1 MKQFL
6 HITAST
12 IFMLLGFCLPMS
24 AFEYVDVTPSNSKV
38 SKVDVGGEKVSSI
51 TLTVTLKDNE
61 APNGQAQLRLASD
74 ENKLVMGETTQLL
87 DNVLTQKSTN
97 PNVWEIT
104 WNNVKAGDYKV
115 YFQQTDGSEH
125 THLHDIQV
133 KELPEPP
140 APKLTLTKKD
150 VMCGSLGYVNV
161 DLAGGAKPFS
171 YKATITHRG
180 GGSDIRTKEN
190 TSDRGWVVDNL
201 ADGDEVTVEVTDDK
215 SRKASASISSI
226 NSVSSKFYSDGSNY
240 FVKRT
245 GKDTFD
251 YYTSF
256 KILCNDEKGLQ
267 EALDM
272 LVKTA
277 KIRVKG
283 NDGEWYPLE
292 FAPVYTH
299 KIQYNAYRYFFK
311 IPFDN
316 GKLDNKAWE
325 GYDIKYT
332 ELCEGEK
339 TKNFY
344 FWDTTVNDMLNLS
357 PHAVGT
363 PTDDCGWKDTS
374 YGVSYNFAGNASLEG
389 KRVYYFMDD
398 AHRYAKIYKQNADLT
413 YPSEPLIEAPMW
425 TEQFDIDKK
434 FSFKLPGTGVYKMV
448 YSTGNPQ
455 TDFEREFIVSDPKPE
470 MVYYVGYGA
479 DKRYRT
485 FQRKSL
491 GIHGN
496 TAGIV
501 FSTNNVKAPFQVIV
515 SRPDGK
521 KDFMITDF
529 CDDHEYQKTINFP
542 QTIDFTK
549 SNSHYNIGDLPAG
562 DYVFTLKDRCG
573 RTSDRSIR
581 IEGDNLMTYKLRR
594 DHGYGEGVLVEYSCD
609 NQSNKVNFDFGTS
622 KDKNMFSWSTLQ
634 YGYVTETVKS
644 PTSNNWTYSSDKPS
658 DLKDEVYF
666 GISYYPTIMNG
677 ESGQAI
683 TDQEVYSA
691 IAKETRTYATYEVMN
706 IHKNDGT
713 ASWKP
718 VDQPDPYWAK
728 SYKFVFKP
736 SELNAFDVT
745 GASCDVAAKK
755 GNISVSLQSGKTV
768 AMPATYELY
777 KADTNKNPQGT
788 AIKTYK
794 ANSTEQANVVW
805 KDLDQGIYA
814 VRISYGSGGS
824 CEVKKVVDLTTAD
837 LPQPIVKTPTGFEV
851 KDNVHIDITD
861 GMKPLQVSLPVS
873 NHVYD
878 VEWYDI
884 TGGKNELKQKGN
896 NIYVTFTEPGT
907 YTYQIRTMFTN
918 NTSCSG
924 DSGGERLVKFVVK
937 RNAQKNYWMGST
949 DENNGD
955 NFSVAS
961 NWTANNVPAE
971 GEDIVFATEENN
983 NGHAAVNDCRLTG
996 TGRLPLNFTATNLV
1010 NESQKAM
1017 VIPQGSAL
1025 YVKTSTVGF
1034 EHQKD
1039 NNGKYAPVR
1048 LKIEAG
1054 SNGKANGT
1062 FVARYQGVEKD
1073 KIYAEVQM
1081 NVLTKAVKETWT
1093 DNLTGSPTFG
1103 RTFNINSTDQFFGI
1117 PFAVM
1122 SAAQFPKS
1130 RLYVYDEA
1138 HNAEK
1143 MFYRKFRNV
1152 AKGETMHAFKAYSIR
1167 RNESKPMPLRGY
1179 LNYNDVTLKL
1189 TREAAK
1195 VDGATGD
1202 DSFVRWGL
1210 GQNLFGNSFTA
1221 PIKISSITM
1230 PDDLEKT
1237 VYLYNTGSGKDWAAT
1252 LSNNDATG
1260 AGTYTAIPIN
1270 MAARLDMNEIPSMQG
1285 FLLKYTKEKTV
1296 YSTTPTEV
1304 KLNYRDNVMT
1314 TASLPQRAKPLFM
1327 TSSRPVGFVKITL
1340 LGENTGDQMWLCE
1353 SENATEGFDNGWD
1366 GSKLGGE
1373 MMLTAI
1379 YSTTKDGI
1387 WQVNTTNDITK
1398 ANITT
1403 KIAKEGTYYIK
1414 ATKKDLDQYDNL
1426 KLVDCQS
1433 KMIIPFDAD
1442 TLSYSFTTDGKRMN
1456 QNRFVLM
1463 NTKATMFED
1472 IKTSIDL
1479 HSETL
1484 SGDFLVYDLAGT
1496 LVKEIS
1502 LSNER
1507 TFPKLGL
1514 VPGVYIVI
1522 GKNTADRTGRKLV
1535 ITD

>member
-1 MKQFL
+1 MKNL
-6 HITAST
+6 S
-12 IFMLLGFCLPMS
+12 C
-24 AFEYVDVTPSNSKV
+24 
-38 SKVDVGGEKVSSI
+38 
-51 TLTVTLKDNE
+51 
-61 APNGQAQLRLASD
+61 SD
-74 ENKLVMGETTQLL
+74 EMLVMLQREGGPFC
-87 DNVLTQKSTN
+87 DST
-97 PNVWEIT
+97 
-104 WNNVKAGDYKV
+104 
-115 YFQQTDGSEH
+115 
-125 THLHDIQV
+125 
-133 KELPEPP
+133 
-140 APKLTLTKKD
+140 
-150 VMCGSLGYVNV
+150 
-161 DLAGGAKPFS
+161 
-171 YKATITHRG
+171 
-180 GGSDIRTKEN
+180 
-190 TSDRGWVVDNL
+190 
-201 ADGDEVTVEVTDDK
+201 
-215 SRKASASISSI
+215 
-226 NSVSSKFYSDGSNY
+226 
-240 FVKRT
+240 
-245 GKDTFD
+245 
-251 YYTSF
+251 
-256 KILCNDEKGLQ
+256 
-267 EALDM
+267 
-272 LVKTA
+272 
-277 KIRVKG
+277 
-283 NDGEWYPLE
+283 
-292 FAPVYTH
+292 
-299 KIQYNAYRYFFK
+299 
-311 IPFDN
+311 PFDN
-316 GKLDNKAWE
+316 GKLDIKDRR
-325 GYDIKYT
+325 YDIKFT
-332 ELCEGEK
+332 QLCEGER
-339 TKNFY
+339 TKNFSI
-344 FWDTTVNDMLNLS
+344 WNTTVNEMLNLS
-357 PHAVGT
+357 PYAKGT
-363 PTDDCGWKDTS
+363 PTGDCGWKDTS
-374 YGVSYNFAGNASLEG
+374 YGVSYNFAGNKENDG
-389 KRVYYFMDD
+389 NRVYYFMDD
-398 AHRYAKIYKQNADLT
+398 AHRYAKIYKRNADLT
-413 YPSEPLIEAPMW
+413 YPSTPLIEAPMW
-425 TEQFDIDKK
+425 TEQFDIEKS

-448 YSTGNPQ
+448 YSTGNPK

-470 MVYYVGYGA
+470 MVYYVDYGA
-479 DKRYRT
+479 SNSNSYRR
-485 FQRKSL
+485 FQRKDL

-501 FSTNNVKAPFQVIV
+501 FSTINLEGPFQVIV

-529 CDDHEYQKTINFP
+529 GDDHEYQKTINFP
-542 QTIDFTK
+542 QTIDFK
-549 SNSHYNIGDLPAG
+549 KPNGHYNIGDLPAG

-573 RTSDRSIR
+573 RTSDRGIR
-581 IEGDNLMTYKLRR
+581 IEDDNLMTYKLRR
-594 DHGYGEGVLVEYSCD
+594 DNGYGEGVLVEYSCD
-609 NQSNKVNFDFGTS
+609 NQSNKVNFDFGTTE
-622 KDKNMFSWSTLQ
+622 DKNLFSWSTLH
-634 YGYVTETVKS
+634 YGYVTQTVKS
-644 PTSNNWTYSSDKPS
+644 STSDKWTYSSDKPS

-677 ESGQAI
+677 ASVYSH

-691 IAKETRTYATYEVMN
+691 IAKESRTYSHNVMN
-706 IHKNDGT
+706 IHQNDGT
-713 ASWKP
+713 SSWKP

-745 GASCDVAAKK
+745 GASCDVNAKI
-755 GNISVSLQSGKTV
+755 GNIAVSLQSGKTV
-768 AMPATYELY
+768 TMPATYELY
-777 KADTNKNPQGT
+777 KADANGNPQGS

-805 KDLDQGIYA
+805 NNLEKGIYA
-814 VRISYGSGGS
+814 VKIVYGSEGS
-824 CEVKKVVDLTTAD
+824 CNMKKVVDLTTAE
-837 LPQPIVKTPTGFEV
+837 LPQPNVKTPNGFEP
-851 KDNVHIDITD
+851 KNNIYIDITD

-873 NHVYD
+873 NHIYD

-924 DSGGERLVKFVVK
+924 DSGGTRLVKFVVT
-937 RNAQKNYWMGST
+937 RNEQKNYWMGST

-961 NWTANNVPAE
+961 NWTANKVPTE

-983 NGHAAVNDCRLTG
+983 NGHAAVNDCRLTS

-1081 NVLTKAVKETWT
+1081 NVHTKAVKETWT

-1103 RTFNINSTDQFFGI
+1103 RTFHINSTDQFFGI
-1117 PFAVM
+1117 PFAEM

-1143 MFYRKFRNV
+1143 EFYHKFRNV

-1167 RNESKPMPLRGY
+1167 LDEPRIMPLRGY

-1195 VDGATGD
+1195 VEGATGEE
-1202 DSFVRWGL
+1202 SFVRWGL

-1237 VYLYNTGSGKDWAAT
+1237 VYLYNTGSGKDWTAT
-1252 LSNNDATG
+1252 LSNKDAKG
-1260 AGTYTAIPIN
+1260 AGTYTAVP
-1270 MAARLDMNEIPSMQG
+1270 LDIAEILGMNEIPSMQG
-1285 FLLKYTKEKTV
+1285 FLLKYTKDKTV

-1304 KLNYRDNVMT
+1304 KLSYNGNVMT
-1314 TASLPQRAKPLFM
+1314 TASLPQRAKAYEMENNQP
-1327 TSSRPVGFVKITL
+1327 TGFVKLVL
-1340 LGENTGDQMWLCE
+1340 LGEKAGDQMWLCE

-1373 MMLTAI
+1373 MMPTAI

-1398 ANITT
+1398 ANITVRVS
-1403 KIAKEGTYYIK
+1403 EPGTYCIK
-1414 ATKKDLDQYDNL
+1414 ATKKGLEQYENL

-1433 KMIIPFDAD
+1433 KIITPFDAD
-1442 TLSYSFTTDGKRMN
+1442 TLSYSFTTDVKGMY

-1463 NTKATMFED
+1463 NTSATMFGD
-1472 IKTSIDL
+1472 ITDGIDL
-1479 HSETL
+1479 QSETL
-1484 SGDFLVYDLAGT
+1484 TGDFHIYDLTGAF
-1496 LVKEIS
+1496 VKDVS

-1507 TFPKLGL
+1507 TFRKLGL
-1514 VPGVYIVI
+1514 VPGVYIVVKKDSI
-1522 GKNTADRTGRKLV
+1522 DKTGRKLV
-1535 ITD
+1535 ITN

>member
-12 IFMLLGFCLPMS
+12 IFMLLVFCLPMS
-24 AFEYVDVTPSNSKV
+24 AFEYVDVTTSNSKV
-38 SKVDVGGEKVSSI
+38 SKVDVGGDKVSSI

-115 YFQQTDGSEH
+115 YFQQTDGSKH
-125 THLHDIQV
+125 TYLHDIQV
-133 KELPEPP
+133 VELPEPP
-140 APKLTLTKKD
+140 APKLTLTKKNET
-150 VMCGSLGYVNV
+150 CGSPGYVNV
-161 DLAGGAKPFS
+161 ELAGGAKPFS
-171 YKATITHRG
+171 YKATITHKR
-180 GGSDIRTKEN
+180 GGSDIRTKDN
-190 TSDRGWVVDNL
+190 SSDRGWVIDNL
-201 ADGDEVTVEVTDDK
+201 ADGDKVTVEVTDVK

-226 NSVSSKFYSDGSNY
+226 SSVSPKFYSDGSMY

-251 YYTSF
+251 YYKSF
-256 KILCNDEKGLQ
+256 KISCDDEKGLK
-267 EALDM
+267 EALDK
-272 LVKTA
+272 LVETV
-277 KIRVKG
+277 KIKG
-283 NDGEWYPLE
+283 DDGNWYPLE
-292 FAPVYTH
+292 YAPAYTT
-299 KIQYNAYRYFFK
+299 KFWSGYCRYFFK
-311 IPFDN
+311 IPF
-316 GKLDNKAWE
+316 GKEYLKFDKNRNFQ
-325 GYDIKYT
+325 IKYT
-332 ELCEGEK
+332 RLCEGEK
-339 TKNFY
+339 TDNFHI
-344 FWDTTVNDMLNLS
+344 WDTTVKDMLWRG
-357 PHAVGT
+357 AWGYGT
-363 PTDDCGWKDTS
+363 PTDDCGWKDTKYKLS
-374 YGVSYNFAGNASLEG
+374 YSFEGWESMGG
-389 KRVYYFMDD
+389 KRVYYFMDEE
-398 AHRYAKIYKQNADLT
+398 HRNAKIYKRNADHT
-413 YPSEPLIEAPMW
+413 YPSKPLMEVPMW
-425 TEQFDIDKK
+425 TEQFNIEKR
-434 FSFKLPGTGVYKMV
+434 FTFYLPGPGVYKMV
-448 YSTGNPQ
+448 YSTGNPL
-455 TDFEREFIVSDPKPE
+455 TDFEREFIMSDPKPD
-470 MVYYVGYGA
+470 MAYYA
-479 DKRYRT
+479 SDSRYRT

-501 FSTNNVKAPFQVIV
+501 FSTINVEGPFQVIV
-515 SRPDGK
+515 NRTDGK

-529 CDDHEYQKTINFP
+529 GDDREYQKTINFP

-549 SNSHYNIGDLPAG
+549 PNGHYNIGDLPAG
-562 DYVFTLKDRCG
+562 DYVFTLKDQCG
-573 RTSDRSIR
+573 RTSDTKIT
-581 IEGDNLMTYKLRR
+581 IKDDNLMTYKPRR

-609 NQSNKVNFDFGTS
+609 NQSNKVNFDFGTTE
-622 KDKNMFSWSTLQ
+622 DKHLFSRSTLQ
-634 YGYVTETVKS
+634 YGYVTQKVKS
-644 PTSNNWTYSSDKPS
+644 STSDDWTYSSDKPS

-666 GISYYPTIMNG
+666 GISYYPYIS
-677 ESGQAI
+677 SGADI
-683 TDQEVYSA
+683 WSPGDEEVYSA
-691 IAKETRTYATYEVMN
+691 IAKEKRTYAINEVMN

-718 VDQPDPYWAK
+718 VDKPDPYWAK
-728 SYKFVFKP
+728 SYKFVFKE
-736 SELNAFDVT
+736 SEVNAFDVT
-745 GASCDVAAKK
+745 GASCDVTAKK

-768 AMPATYELY
+768 TMPATYELY
-777 KADTNKNPQGT
+777 KADANGNPQGSAIQTYT
-788 AIKTYK
+788 AR
-794 ANSTEQANVVW
+794 STEQANVVW
-805 KDLDQGIYA
+805 KDLVKGIYA
-814 VRISYGSGGS
+814 VKIVYGSEGS
-824 CEVKKVVDLTTAD
+824 CNMKKVVDLTTAE
-837 LPQPIVKTPTGFEV
+837 LPQVIVKTPNGYEV
-851 KDNVHIDITD
+851 KDNVSIDITN

-873 NHVYD
+873 NHIYD
-878 VEWYDI
+878 VEWYDV
-884 TGGKNELKQKGN
+884 TGEKNELKQKGN

-907 YTYQIRTMFTN
+907 YNYEIRTQFTG

-924 DSGGERLVKFVVK
+924 SSGGTRLVKFFVT
-937 RNAQKNYWMGST
+937 RNEQKNYWMGST
-949 DENNGD
+949 DKNTGD

-961 NWTANNVPAE
+961 NWTANKVPTE

-996 TGRLPLNFTATNLV
+996 TARLPLNFTATNLV

-1039 NNGKYAPVR
+1039 NSGKYAPVR

-1081 NVLTKAVKETWT
+1081 NVHTKAVKETWT
-1093 DNLTGSPTFG
+1093 DDLTGSPTFG
-1103 RTFNINSTDQFFGI
+1103 RTIHINSTDQFFGI
-1117 PFAVM
+1117 PFAEM
-1122 SAAQFPKS
+1122 SAAQFPKA

-1143 MFYRKFRNV
+1143 EFYHKFRNV

-1167 RNESKPMPLRGY
+1167 LDEPRIMPLRGY

-1195 VDGATGD
+1195 VEGATGEE
-1202 DSFVRWGL
+1202 SFVRWGL

-1237 VYLYNTGSGKDWAAT
+1237 VYLYNTGSGKDWTAT
-1252 LSNNDATG
+1252 LSNKDAKG
-1260 AGTYTAIPIN
+1260 AGTYTAVPLDIAEI
-1270 MAARLDMNEIPSMQG
+1270 LDMNEIPSMQG

-1296 YSTTPTEV
+1296 YSPTTPTEV
-1304 KLNYRDNVMT
+1304 KLSYNNNVMT
-1314 TASLPQRAKPLFM
+1314 TASLPQMAKAYEMENNQP
-1327 TSSRPVGFVKITL
+1327 TGFVKLVL
-1340 LGENTGDQMWLCE
+1340 LGEKAGDQMWLCE

-1373 MMLTAI
+1373 MMPTAI

-1398 ANITT
+1398 ANITVRVS
-1403 KIAKEGTYYIK
+1403 EPGTYCIK
-1414 ATKKDLDQYDNL
+1414 ATKKGLEQYENL

-1433 KMIIPFDAD
+1433 KIITPFDAD
-1442 TLSYSFTTDGKRMN
+1442 TLSYSFTTDVKGMN

-1463 NTKATMFED
+1463 NTSATMFED
-1472 IKTSIDL
+1472 ITNGIDL
-1479 HSETL
+1479 QSETL
-1484 SGDFLVYDLAGT
+1484 TGDFHIYDLTGAF
-1496 LVKEIS
+1496 VKDVS

-1507 TFPKLGL
+1507 TFRKLGL
-1514 VPGVYIVI
+1514 VPGVYIVVKKDSI
-1522 GKNTADRTGRKLV
+1522 DKTGRKLV
-1535 ITD
+1535 ITN

>member
-1 MKQFL
+1 MTKMKQFL

-12 IFMLLGFCLPMS
+12 IFMLLVFCLPMS

-38 SKVDVGGEKVSSI
+38 SKVDVGGDKVSSI

-74 ENKLVMGETTQLL
+74 EHKLVMGETTQLL

-115 YFQQTDGSEH
+115 YFQQTDGSGH
-125 THLHDIQV
+125 TYLHAIQV
-133 KELPEPP
+133 VELQEPP

-150 VMCGSLGYVNV
+150 VTCGSLGYVNV
-161 DLAGGAKPFS
+161 ELAGGAKPFS
-171 YKATITHRG
+171 YKATITHNR
-180 GGSDIRTKEN
+180 GGSDIRTKDN
-190 TSDRGWVVDNL
+190 SSDRGWVIDNL
-201 ADGDEVTVEVTDDK
+201 ADGDNVTVEVTDVK

-226 NSVSSKFYSDGSNY
+226 SSVSPKFYSDGSNY

-245 GKDTFD
+245 GTNTFD

-256 KILCNDEKGLQ
+256 KILCDDEKSLQ

-277 KIRVKG
+277 KIRAKG

-292 FAPVYTH
+292 FASAYTH
-299 KIQYNAYRYFFK
+299 KFWSGYYRYFFK

-316 GKLDNKAWE
+316 GKLDIKDRR
-325 GYDIKYT
+325 YDIKYT
-332 ELCEGEK
+332 QLCEGEK
-339 TKNFY
+339 TKDFY
-344 FWDTTVNDMLNLS
+344 FWDTTVNQMLNLS
-357 PHAVGT
+357 PFAVGT

-374 YGVSYNFAGNASLEG
+374 YGVSYNFAGNEG
-389 KRVYYFMDD
+389 MSGTRVYYFMDD

-413 YPSEPLIEAPMW
+413 YPTEPLKEAPMW

-434 FSFKLPGTGVYKMV
+434 FSFELPGTGVYKMV

-470 MVYYVGYGA
+470 MVYYA
-479 DKRYRT
+479 ASKDYRR
-485 FQRKSL
+485 FQRKDL

-496 TAGIV
+496 TAGVV
-501 FSTNNVKAPFQVIV
+501 FSTNNLEAPFQVII

-529 CDDHEYQKTINFP
+529 GDDHEYQKTINFP

-573 RTSDRSIR
+573 RTSDQGIR
-581 IEGDNLMTYKLRR
+581 IEDDNLMTYKLRR

-609 NQSNKVNFDFGTS
+609 NQSNKVNFDFGTTED
-622 KDKNMFSWSTLQ
+622 KDLFSRSTLL
-634 YGYVTETVKS
+634 YGYVTKTVKS
-644 PTSNNWTYSSDKPS
+644 STSNNWTYSSDKPS

-666 GISYYPTIMNG
+666 GISYYPTIING
-677 ESGQAI
+677 ASVQAI

-691 IAKETRTYATYEVMN
+691 IAKETRTYSPYEVMN

-745 GASCDVAAKK
+745 GASCDVNAKK

-768 AMPATYELY
+768 TMPATYELY
-777 KADTNKNPQGT
+777 KADESGNPQGS

-794 ANSTEQANVVW
+794 ANSTEHANVVW
-805 KDLDQGIYA
+805 NNLEKGIYA
-814 VRISYGSGGS
+814 VKIVYGSEGS
-824 CEVKKVVDLTTAD
+824 CNMKKVVDLTTAE
-837 LPQPIVKTPTGFEV
+837 LPQVIVKTPKGYEM
-851 KDNVHIDITD
+851 KDNVYIDITD

-878 VEWYDI
+878 VAWYDI
-884 TGGKNELKQKGN
+884 TNGKNELKQKGN

-924 DSGGERLVKFVVK
+924 DSGGERLVKFVVT
-937 RNAQKNYWMGST
+937 RNEQKNYWMGST

-961 NWTANNVPAE
+961 NWTANKVPAE

-996 TGRLPLNFTATNLV
+996 TERLPLNFTATNLV

-1081 NVLTKAVKETWT
+1081 NVLTKAVNETWK

-1103 RTFNINSTDQFFGI
+1103 KTLYINSTDQFFGI
-1117 PFAVM
+1117 PFAEM

-1130 RLYVYDEA
+1130 RLYVYDET
-1138 HNAEK
+1138 HNAK
-1143 MFYRKFRNV
+1143 KTFYRKFKNV
-1152 AKGETMHAFKAYSIR
+1152 AKGETMYAFKAYSIR
-1167 RNESKPMPLRGY
+1167 LDEPRTMPLRGY

-1189 TREAAK
+1189 TREADK
-1195 VDGATGD
+1195 VDGATGEE
-1202 DSFVRWGL
+1202 SFVRWGL

-1230 PDDLEKT
+1230 PEDLEKT
-1237 VYLYNTGSGKDWAAT
+1237 VYLYNTGSGKDWTAT
-1252 LSNNDATG
+1252 LSNKDATG
-1260 AGTYTAIPIN
+1260 AGAYTAVPLDI
-1270 MAARLDMNEIPSMQG
+1270 AATLGMNEIPSMQG

-1296 YSTTPTEV
+1296 YNPTPTEV
-1304 KLNYRDNVMT
+1304 KLSYNNNVMT
-1314 TASLPQRAKPLFM
+1314 TASLPQRAKAYEMENNQP
-1327 TSSRPVGFVKITL
+1327 TGFVKLVL
-1340 LGENTGDQMWLCE
+1340 LGEKAGDQMWLCE
-1353 SENATEGFDNGWD
+1353 SENATDGFDNGWD

-1373 MMLTAI
+1373 MMPTAI

-1398 ANITT
+1398 ANITVRVS
-1403 KIAKEGTYYIK
+1403 EPGTYCIK
-1414 ATKKDLDQYDNL
+1414 ATKKGLEQYENL

-1433 KMIIPFDAD
+1433 RIITPFDAD
-1442 TLSYSFTTDGKRMN
+1442 TLSYSFATDVKSMN

-1463 NTKATMFED
+1463 NTSATMFED
-1472 IKTSIDL
+1472 IKTGIDL
-1479 HSETL
+1479 QSETL
-1484 SGDFLVYDLAGT
+1484 TGDFHIYDLAGA
-1496 LVKEIS
+1496 LVKDVS

-1507 TFPKLGL
+1507 TFRKLGL
-1514 VPGVYIVI
+1514 APGVYIVVKKDSI
-1522 GKNTADRTGRKLV
+1522 DKTGRKLI

>member
-1 MKQFL
+1 MTKMKQFI

-24 AFEYVDVTPSNSKV
+24 AFEYVDVTPANSSV
-38 SKVDVGGEKVSSI
+38 SKVDVGGDKVSSI
-51 TLTVTLKDNE
+51 TLIVTLKDNE

-115 YFQQTDGSEH
+115 YFQQTDGSAH
-125 THLHDIQV
+125 TYLHGIQV
-133 KELPEPP
+133 VELPEPP

-150 VMCGSLGYVNV
+150 VTCGSPGYVNV
-161 DLAGGAKPFS
+161 ELAGGAKPFS
-171 YKATITHRG
+171 YKATITHDRG
-180 GGSDIRTKEN
+180 GSNIRTKEN
-190 TSDRGWVVDNL
+190 TSDRGWVIDNL
-201 ADGDEVTVEVTDDK
+201 ADGDRVNVEVTDAK
-215 SRKASASISSI
+215 GRKASASINSI
-226 NSVSSKFYSDGSNY
+226 NSVSPEFWSDGSNY

-245 GKDTFD
+245 GKETFD
-251 YYTSF
+251 YYISF
-256 KILCNDEKGLQ
+256 KISCDDEKSLQ
-267 EALDM
+267 EAVDM

-277 KIRVKG
+277 KIKG
-283 NDGEWYPLE
+283 EDGEWYSLE
-292 FAPVYTH
+292 YAPAYTYEFW
-299 KIQYNAYRYFFK
+299 KGYYRYFFK

-316 GKLDNKAWE
+316 GRLDFKDRR
-325 GYDIKYT
+325 YDIKFT
-332 ELCEGEK
+332 QLCEGEK

-344 FWDTTVNDMLNLS
+344 FWDTTVKQMLNIS
-357 PHAVGT
+357 PHAAGT
-363 PTDDCGWKDTS
+363 PTEGCGWKDTS
-374 YGVSYNFAGNASLEG
+374 YSVSYDFAGGDHLGG
-389 KRVYYFMDD
+389 KRVYFFMDE
-398 AHRYAKIYKQNADLT
+398 AHRFAKIYKQKADLT
-413 YPSEPLIEAPMW
+413 YPSEPLMEVPMW
-425 TEQFDIDKK
+425 TEQFDIEKD
-434 FSFKLPGTGVYKMV
+434 FSFELPGTGVYKMV

-455 TDFEREFIVSDPKPE
+455 TDFEHEFIVSEPKPE
-470 MVYYVGYGA
+470 MVYYAAPEATKGY
-479 DKRYRT
+479 RS

-501 FSTNNVKAPFQVIV
+501 FSTINLEAPFQVIV
-515 SRPDGK
+515 SRSDGK

-529 CDDHEYQKTINFP
+529 GDDHEYQKTINFP

-562 DYVFTLKDRCG
+562 DYVFTLKDKCG
-573 RTSDRSIR
+573 RTSDRGIR
-581 IEGDNLMTYKLRR
+581 IEEDNLMTYKLRR
-594 DHGYGEGVLVEYSCD
+594 DNGYGEGVLVEYSCD
-609 NQSNKVNFDFGTS
+609 NQSNKVNFDFGTTE
-622 KDKNMFSWSTLQ
+622 DKHLFSRSTLQ
-634 YGYVTETVKS
+634 YGYVTQKVKS
-644 PTSNNWTYSSDKPS
+644 STSDGWTYGSDKPS

-666 GISYYPTIMNG
+666 GISYYPTIT
-677 ESGQAI
+677 SGASVE
-683 TDQEVYSA
+683 TLADQEVYSA
-691 IAKETRTYATYEVMN
+691 IAKETRTYTNDVMN
-706 IHKNDGT
+706 IHANNGS

-728 SYKFVFKP
+728 SYKFVFKE
-736 SELNAFDVT
+736 SEVNAFDVT
-745 GASCDVAAKK
+745 GASCDVTAKK

-768 AMPATYELY
+768 TMPATYELY
-777 KADTNKNPQGT
+777 KADANGNPQGSAIQTYT
-788 AIKTYK
+788 AR
-794 ANSTEQANVVW
+794 STGQANVVW
-805 KDLDQGIYA
+805 KDLVKGIYA
-814 VRISYGSGGS
+814 VRITYGSGGS
-824 CEVKKVVDLTTAD
+824 CDVKKVVDLTTAE
-837 LPQPIVKTPTGFEV
+837 LPQVIVKTPKGYEV
-851 KDNVHIDITD
+851 KDNIYIDITD
-861 GMKPLQVSLPVS
+861 GMKPLQVTLPVS
-873 NHVYD
+873 NHIYD

-884 TGGKNELKQKGN
+884 TGDKNELKQKGN

-907 YTYQIRTMFTN
+907 YTYKIQTMFTD

-924 DSGGERLVKFVVK
+924 SSGGERLVKFYVT
-937 RNAQKNYWMGST
+937 RNEQKNYWMGST

-961 NWTANNVPAE
+961 NWTANKVPAE
-971 GEDIVFATEENN
+971 GEDIVFATEANN

-1081 NVLTKAVKETWT
+1081 NVLTKAVKETWN

-1103 RTFNINSTDQFFGI
+1103 KTLYINSTDQFFGI
-1117 PFAVM
+1117 PFAEM

-1130 RLYVYDEA
+1130 RLYVYDET

-1167 RNESKPMPLRGY
+1167 RDEPRTMPLRGY

-1189 TREAAK
+1189 TREAAM
-1195 VDGATGD
+1195 VDGATGEE
-1202 DSFVRWGL
+1202 SFVRWGL

-1237 VYLYNTGSGKDWAAT
+1237 VYIYNTGSGKDWTAT
-1252 LSNNDATG
+1252 LSNSDATG
-1260 AGTYTAIPIN
+1260 AGTYTAVPIDI
-1270 MAARLDMNEIPSMQG
+1270 AAILNMNEIPSMQG
-1285 FLLKYTKEKTV
+1285 FLLKYTKDKTV

-1304 KLNYRDNVMT
+1304 KLSYNNNVMT
-1314 TASLPQRAKPLFM
+1314 TASLPQRAKAYEMENNQP
-1327 TSSRPVGFVKITL
+1327 TGFVKLVL
-1340 LGENTGDQMWLCE
+1340 LGEKAGDQMWLCE

-1373 MMLTAI
+1373 MMPTAI

-1398 ANITT
+1398 ANITVRVS
-1403 KIAKEGTYYIK
+1403 EPGTYCIK
-1414 ATKKDLDQYDNL
+1414 ATKKGLEQYENL
-1426 KLVDCQS
+1426 KLVDCQAR
-1433 KMIIPFDAD
+1433 IITPFDAD
-1442 TLSYSFTTDGKRMN
+1442 TLSYSFATDVKSMN

-1472 IKTSIDL
+1472 IKTGIDL
-1479 HSETL
+1479 QSETL
-1484 SGDFLVYDLAGT
+1484 TGDFHIYDLTGAF
-1496 LVKEIS
+1496 VKDVS

-1507 TFPKLGL
+1507 TFRKLGL
-1514 VPGVYIVI
+1514 APGVYIVVKKDSI
-1522 GKNTADRTGRKLV
+1522 DKTGRKLV

>member
-1 MKQFL
+1 MKQFI

-38 SKVDVGGEKVSSI
+38 SKVDVGGDKVSSI

-125 THLHDIQV
+125 TYLHAIQV
-133 KELPEPP
+133 VELPEPP

-150 VMCGSLGYVNV
+150 VTCGSLGYVNV
-161 DLAGGAKPFS
+161 ELAGGAKPFS
-171 YKATITHRG
+171 YKATITHKG
-180 GGSDIRTKEN
+180 GGSDIRTKDN
-190 TSDRGWVVDNL
+190 SSDRGWVIDNL
-201 ADGDEVTVEVTDDK
+201 ADGDKVTVEVTDVK

-226 NSVSSKFYSDGSNY
+226 SSVSPKFFSDGTWY

-251 YYTSF
+251 YYKSF
-256 KILCNDEKGLQ
+256 KISCDDEKGLK
-267 EALDM
+267 EALDK
-272 LVKTA
+272 LVETV
-277 KIRVKG
+277 KIKG
-283 NDGEWYPLE
+283 DDGNWYPLE
-292 FAPVYTH
+292 YAPAYTT
-299 KIQYNAYRYFFK
+299 KFWSGYCRYFFK
-311 IPFDN
+311 IPF
-316 GKLDNKAWE
+316 GKEYLKFDKNRSYE
-325 GYDIKYT
+325 IKYT
-332 ELCEGEK
+332 ELCKGEQ
-339 TKNFY
+339 TDPFY
-344 FWDTTVNDMLNLS
+344 IWDTTVRDMLWLGAWS
-357 PHAVGT
+357 YGT

-374 YGVSYNFAGNASLEG
+374 YKLSYSFEGWESMRG
-389 KRVYYFMDD
+389 KRVYYFMDEE
-398 AHRYAKIYKQNADLT
+398 HRNAKIYKRNADHT
-413 YPSEPLIEAPMW
+413 YPSEPLMEVPMW
-425 TEQFDIDKK
+425 TEQFDIKK
-434 FSFKLPGTGVYKMV
+434 RFTFYLPGPGVYKMV
-448 YSTGNPQ
+448 YSTGNPL
-455 TDFEREFIVSDPKPE
+455 TDFEREFIFSDPKPE
-470 MVYYVGYGA
+470 MAYYA
-479 DKRYRT
+479 SNERYRT

-496 TAGIV
+496 TAGVV
-501 FSTNNVKAPFQVIV
+501 FSTYNLEGPFQVIV

-521 KDFMITDF
+521 KNFMITDF
-529 CDDHEYQKTINFP
+529 GDDHEYQKTINFP

-549 SNSHYNIGDLPAG
+549 PNGHYNIGDLPAG
-562 DYVFTLKDRCG
+562 DYVFTLKDQCG
-573 RTSDRSIR
+573 RTSDTKIT
-581 IEGDNLMTYKLRR
+581 IKDDNLMTYKLRR

-609 NQSNKVNFDFGTS
+609 NQSNKVNFDFGTTE
-622 KDKNMFSWSTLQ
+622 DKHLYSRSTLQ
-634 YGYVTETVKS
+634 YGYVTQKVKS
-644 PTSNNWTYSSDKPS
+644 STSDDWTYSSDKPS

-666 GISYYPTIMNG
+666 GISYYPYIS
-677 ESGQAI
+677 SGADI
-683 TDQEVYSA
+683 WSPGDEEVYSA
-691 IAKETRTYATYEVMN
+691 IAKEKRTYAINEVMN

-736 SELNAFDVT
+736 SEVNAFDVT
-745 GASCDVAAKK
+745 GASCDVTAKK

-768 AMPATYELY
+768 TMPATYELY
-777 KADTNKNPQGT
+777 KADADGNPQGSAIQTYT
-788 AIKTYK
+788 AH
-794 ANSTEQANVVW
+794 STEQANVVW
-805 KDLDQGIYA
+805 NDLVKGFYA
-814 VRISYGSGGS
+814 VKIVYGSEGS
-824 CEVKKVVDLTTAD
+824 CNMKKVVDLTTAE
-837 LPQPIVKTPTGFEV
+837 LPQPNVKTPNGFEP
-851 KDNVHIDITD
+851 KNNIYIDITD

-884 TGGKNELKQKGN
+884 TGEKNELKQKGN

-907 YTYQIRTMFTN
+907 YTYEIRTQFTG

-924 DSGGERLVKFVVK
+924 SSGGTRLVKFVVT
-937 RNAQKNYWMGST
+937 RNEQKNYWMGST

-961 NWTANNVPAE
+961 NWTANKVPAE

-996 TGRLPLNFTATNLV
+996 TERLPLNFTATNLV

-1081 NVLTKAVKETWT
+1081 NVLTKAVNETWK

-1103 RTFNINSTDQFFGI
+1103 KTLYINSTDQFFGI
-1117 PFAVM
+1117 PFAEM

-1130 RLYVYDEA
+1130 RLYVYDET

-1152 AKGETMHAFKAYSIR
+1152 AKGETMYAFKAYSIR
-1167 RNESKPMPLRGY
+1167 RDEPRTMPLRGY

-1195 VDGATGD
+1195 VEGATGEE
-1202 DSFVRWGL
+1202 SFVRWGL

-1237 VYLYNTGSGKDWAAT
+1237 VYLYNTGSGKDWTAT
-1252 LSNNDATG
+1252 LSNKDAKG
-1260 AGTYTAIPIN
+1260 AGTYTAVPIDI
-1270 MAARLDMNEIPSMQG
+1270 AAILDMNEIPSMQG
-1285 FLLKYTKEKTV
+1285 FLLKYTKDKTV

-1304 KLNYRDNVMT
+1304 KLSYNNNVMT
-1314 TASLPQRAKPLFM
+1314 TASLPQRAKAYEMENNQP
-1327 TSSRPVGFVKITL
+1327 TGFVKLVL
-1340 LGENTGDQMWLCE
+1340 LGERTGDQMWLCE

-1373 MMLTAI
+1373 MMPTAI

-1398 ANITT
+1398 ANITVRVS
-1403 KIAKEGTYYIK
+1403 EPGTYCIK
-1414 ATKKDLDQYDNL
+1414 ATKKGLEQYDNL

-1433 KMIIPFDAD
+1433 KIITPFDAD
-1442 TLSYSFTTDGKRMN
+1442 TLSYSFATDVKSMN

-1463 NTKATMFED
+1463 NTSATMFED
-1472 IKTSIDL
+1472 IKTGIDL

-1484 SGDFLVYDLAGT
+1484 TGDFLIYNLAGA
-1496 LVKEIS
+1496 LVKDVS

-1507 TFPKLGL
+1507 TFRKLGL
-1514 VPGVYIVI
+1514 TPGVYIVVKKDSI
-1522 GKNTADRTGRKLV
+1522 DKTGRKLV